1 MVTSHEELRRLKTDL
16 FDGTLWTDGDIKDL
30 KNKIEHGR
38 SLERIAEF
46 LCRSGSANE
55 VRRMAAELRL
65 GLE

>member
-16 FDGTLWTDGDIKDL
+16 FDGTPWK
-30 KNKIEHGR
+30 
-38 SLERIAEF
+38 RIAEF